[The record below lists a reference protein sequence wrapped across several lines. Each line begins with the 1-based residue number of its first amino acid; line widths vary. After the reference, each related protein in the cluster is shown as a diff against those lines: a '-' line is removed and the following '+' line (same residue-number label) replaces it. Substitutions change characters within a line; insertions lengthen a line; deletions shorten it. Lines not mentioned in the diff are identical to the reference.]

1 MFKQCLKL
9 TANNLHVIGRTSTG
23 TPDQLS
29 FFKSSKCSKLLS
41 SNTWNLVNL
50 LVSTSA
56 S

>member
-1 MFKQCLKL
+1 MKTIILL
-9 TANNLHVIGRTSTG
+9 TANSLHVIGRTSTG

-29 FFKSSKCSKLLS
+29 FFKSSKCNKLLS
-41 SNTWNLVNL
+41 IKAWNFASL